1 MGTGSGGGRGEGVF
15 RIKAGAPTGAGV
27 SLPIQP
33 DERRFVSLRFQ
44 LDASRPQSDAQLQ
57 RGENRPYMVLSTLTE
72 RFLETEDMVYGL
84 FFLMFII

>member
-1 MGTGSGGGRGEGVF
+1 MGTGGAGEDGGEGVF

-44 LDASRPQSDAQLQ
+44 LDVSRPQSDAQLQ
-57 RGENRPYMVLSTLTE
+57 RGENRPYMVLST
-72 RFLETEDMVYGL
+72 DSSGD
-84 FFLMFII
+84 